1 MSDPNTVAIVS
12 IAVSGGVALLA
23 TIVAPVTAH
32 FRQRRSLAAEAERQ
46 ERQLRH
52 DRLLRDLEETRTRV
66 DEVID
71 MGEAALSAV
80 CEARLAFNGGNQRAA
95 DDQLW
100 QARNCLG
107 QYGYKERRV
116 RLRVGNDD
124 SLIARLDDFRVAV
137 QRLFD
142 LAHEAMMRDHTPV
155 PLDAWRI
162 GMARVSVA
170 QRAVIEAGAASIGAQ
185 LR

>member
-1 MSDPNTVAIVS
+1 VSDPNTVAIVS

-32 FRQRRSLAAEAERQ
+32 FRQRHSLAAEAERQ

-80 CEARLAFNGGNQRAA
+80 CEARLAFNGGNESAC
-95 DDQLW
+95 DDQLG

-116 RLRVGNDD
+116 RLRIGNDD
-124 SLIARLDDFRVAV
+124 RLISRLVDYRVEV
-137 QRLFD
+137 QALYD
-142 LAHEAMMRDHTPV
+142 LAHGSMMRDKTPV
-155 PLDAWRI
+155 PIDPWNI
-162 GMARVSVA
+162 GMARVGAA
-170 QRAVIEAGAASIGAQ
+170 QRAVIDAGAENIGAR